1 MVCVY
6 SIKNERVMVILEE
19 KTENAKNPI
28 SQKSMDLGIILVSVN
43 PTSWPSYIRNHC
55 PKSIGAAD
63 IFDIFKTK

>member
-1 MVCVY
+1 MQISFFICKRSLKQGMVCVY

-43 PTSWPSYIRNHC
+43 PTS
-55 PKSIGAAD
+55 
-63 IFDIFKTK
+63 